1 MQNQPPKALPPRP
14 PRPVLSEAEQAL
26 TQIIIHQP
34 VRSITGP
41 AVVTTEPTRQ
51 PPPKAQRRGQ

>member
-1 MQNQPPKALPPRP
+1 MNNDHRKAPPLRP
-14 PRPVLSEAEQAL
+14 PRPVLSEWERAQNDL
-26 TQIIIHQP
+26 IMNQP

-51 PPPKAQRRGQ
+51 PPPKPPRRG

>member
-1 MQNQPPKALPPRP
+1 MNSDHRKAPPPRP
-14 PRPVLSEAEQAL
+14 SRPVLSEAERAL
-26 TQIIIHQP
+26 TQIVIHQP

-51 PPPKAQRRGQ
+51 PPPKAPRRG

>member
-1 MQNQPPKALPPRP
+1 MQNHQSKAPPTRP
-14 PRPVLSEAEQAL
+14 PRPVLSEAERAL
-26 TQIIIHQP
+26 TQIVIHQP

-51 PPPKAQRRGQ
+51 PPPNAPRRG

>member
-1 MQNQPPKALPPRP
+1 MNNDHHKAPPIRP
-14 PRPVLSEAEQAL
+14 PRPVLSEAERAL
-26 TQIIIHQP
+26 TQIVIHQP

-51 PPPKAQRRGQ
+51 PPPKAPRRG